1 MYIYNK
7 ILCTCE
13 KCGYQ
18 YFKHITGLDGHY
30 QDEINFVCPEC
41 NFKQWFVVWENA
53 VIVSV
58 SYNERNDILTL
69 KDIDNIKEK
78 EQCLIKEYNKK
89 AGKPHV

>member
-1 MYIYNK
+1 MSDFKK

-18 YFKHITGLDGHY
+18 FFKHIQGLDGHY
-30 QDEINFVCPEC
+30 QDEITFICLEC

-53 VIVSV
+53 VIVGV

-69 KDIDNIKEK
+69 KEIADIKNREK
-78 EQCLIKEYNKK
+78 LKIVEYNCLIEK
-89 AGKPHV
+89 